1 MDAVL
6 RAAAIYLALLFI
18 FRVSGRRTLARV
30 TTFDLVLL
38 LIISESTQQA
48 LLGQDFS
55 ITMAILVILTLVG
68 MDRLADFLGWRFPR
82 LGAVVDG
89 TPVVLI
95 ERGRPLAD
103 RMREYHIE
111 MAQVL
116 QEARSSHGI
125 RSAEQ
130 IDYAI
135 LERSGVIS
143 IIPKQD
149 GT

>member
-1 MDAVL
+1 VDAVL

>member
-1 MDAVL
+1 
-6 RAAAIYLALLFI
+6 
-18 FRVSGRRTLARV
+18 
-30 TTFDLVLL
+30 
-38 LIISESTQQA
+38 
-48 LLGQDFS
+48 
-55 ITMAILVILTLVG
+55 
-68 MDRLADFLGWRFPR
+68 
-82 LGAVVDG
+82 
-89 TPVVLI
+89 
-95 ERGRPLAD
+95 
-103 RMREYHIE
+103 MREYHIE

>member
-55 ITMAILVILTLVG
+55 ITMAILV
-68 MDRLADFLGWRFPR
+68 
-82 LGAVVDG
+82 
-89 TPVVLI
+89 
-95 ERGRPLAD
+95 
-103 RMREYHIE
+103 
-111 MAQVL
+111 
-116 QEARSSHGI
+116 HGI
-125 RSAEQ
+125 AP
-130 IDYAI
+130 
-135 LERSGVIS
+135 GVDVELAQDFRDMRLHRGLAHLQFVGDLLV
-143 IIPKQD
+143 KQALAQHSKNPQLLRRQP
-149 GT
+149 GQS